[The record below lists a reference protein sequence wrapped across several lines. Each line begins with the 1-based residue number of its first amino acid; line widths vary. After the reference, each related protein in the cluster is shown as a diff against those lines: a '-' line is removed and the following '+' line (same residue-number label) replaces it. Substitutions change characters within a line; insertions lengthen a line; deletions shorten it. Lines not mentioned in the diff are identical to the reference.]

1 MIKKIK
7 KILLHT
13 AFFRSSIKFKFYYK
27 NKTIDGI
34 KTLFD
39 AVTIIVQLT
48 DFFKWD
54 MLISF

>member
-7 KILLHT
+7 KVLLHT

-48 DFFKWD
+48 DFF
-54 MLISF
+54 